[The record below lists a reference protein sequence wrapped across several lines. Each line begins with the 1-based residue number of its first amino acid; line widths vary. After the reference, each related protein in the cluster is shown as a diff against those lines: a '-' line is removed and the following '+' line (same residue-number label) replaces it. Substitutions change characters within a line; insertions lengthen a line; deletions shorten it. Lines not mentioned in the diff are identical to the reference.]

1 MCQLEILGASSLL
14 KLLVSDLWTS
24 LWTVMAIETLGP
36 SLTLKLLVTDLWT
49 LLWNIM
55 FIRPMWES
63 CSLAI
68 FIIMFSVVCEVTLFA
83 STHSEPLRAAVL
95 DSTHSMHQLE
105 IQDEVQF

>member
-49 LLWNIM
+49 LLWSVM

-68 FIIMFSVVCEVTLFA
+68 FIVMFSVAREISPFA
-83 STHSEPLRAAVL
+83 LTHSEPIRAVVL
-95 DSTHSMHQLE
+95 DSTHSVCQLE

>member
-1 MCQLEILGASSLL
+1 MDSTYSMHQLEILGASLLL
-14 KLLVSDLWTS
+14 KLLVSDLLVTE
-24 LWTVMAIETLGP
+24 VLGP
-36 SLTLKLLVTDLWT
+36 SLMLKLLVTDLWT

-68 FIIMFSVVCEVTLFA
+68 FIIMFSVVREVSPFA